1 MSVNLSI
8 IKNVRSLEDLAPD
21 YELIRKYAHQINPNQ
36 AEQLDDI
43 VQDTFIKLHTMFEK
57 YPNKVID
64 GAYVASALKSVY
76 LDDKKSVSNRIDLG
90 SKDKEAVIPDTEDTY
105 QEVLETKLDEERRI
119 WNKFDEVINSL
130 SWYDR
135 KVYEYSLVMSVLEL
149 SRRSDIT
156 YNSLIWTIN
165 KVKHKLKCAVE
176 I

>member
-1 MSVNLSI
+1 MSVNLST
-8 IKNVRSLEDLAPD
+8 IKNVRSLADLATH
-21 YELIRKYAHQINPNQ
+21 YKLIREYAHQINPNQ

-43 VQDTFIKLHTMFEK
+43 VQDTLLKLHTMLEK

-64 GAYVASALKSVY
+64 GAYIASALKSVY
-76 LDDKKSVSNRIDLG
+76 LDDKKSLSNRIDLG
-90 SKDKEAVIPDTEDTY
+90 SKDKEATIPDTQDTY
-105 QEVLETKLDEERRI
+105 QEVLETKLYEERII
-119 WNKFDEVINSL
+119 WNKFDEVIDSL

-156 YNSLIWTIN
+156 YDSLIWTIN
-165 KVKHKLKCAVE
+165 KVKQKLKYAIE